1 MVRWRCPRVAAS
13 PAPAV
18 ILCRAPPA
26 HSLEEAATQLR
37 IPNSEFRMFTTYS
50 LFTKKPIHY
59 PFPHSPVSAH
69 CLPRH
74 RRPPIRYHLSTIP
87 SFSAIHFLPVSI
99 HRPALFLFIFEIY
112 TLNFEDVMAS
122 STITLRI
129 PEAEKREASRILRAR
144 GTTLTRRLRAF
155 VREIIDE
162 DEGRVVSHEEV
173 MQRLGI
179 TREELDATPLVD

>member
-1 MVRWRCPRVAAS
+1 MS
-13 PAPAV
+13 
-18 ILCRAPPA
+18 
-26 HSLEEAATQLR
+26 
-37 IPNSEFRMFTTYS
+37 
-50 LFTKKPIHY
+50 
-59 PFPHSPVSAH
+59 
-69 CLPRH
+69 
-74 RRPPIRYHLSTIP
+74 
-87 SFSAIHFLPVSI
+87 
-99 HRPALFLFIFEIY
+99 ALFLFIFEIY

>member
-1 MVRWRCPRVAAS
+1 
-13 PAPAV
+13 
-18 ILCRAPPA
+18 
-26 HSLEEAATQLR
+26 
-37 IPNSEFRMFTTYS
+37 
-50 LFTKKPIHY
+50 
-59 PFPHSPVSAH
+59 
-69 CLPRH
+69 
-74 RRPPIRYHLSTIP
+74 
-87 SFSAIHFLPVSI
+87 
-99 HRPALFLFIFEIY
+99 
-112 TLNFEDVMAS
+112 MAS

-129 PEAEKREASRILRAR
+129 PEAEKREASRILRAH

>member
-1 MVRWRCPRVAAS
+1 MLGA
-13 PAPAV
+13 
-18 ILCRAPPA
+18 
-26 HSLEEAATQLR
+26 
-37 IPNSEFRMFTTYS
+37 F
-50 LFTKKPIHY
+50 
-59 PFPHSPVSAH
+59 
-69 CLPRH
+69 
-74 RRPPIRYHLSTIP
+74 LST
-87 SFSAIHFLPVSI
+87 
-99 HRPALFLFIFEIY
+99 FLFIFEIR
-112 TLNFEDVMAS
+112 TLSFEDVMAS

>member
-1 MVRWRCPRVAAS
+1 
-13 PAPAV
+13 
-18 ILCRAPPA
+18 
-26 HSLEEAATQLR
+26 
-37 IPNSEFRMFTTYS
+37 
-50 LFTKKPIHY
+50 
-59 PFPHSPVSAH
+59 
-69 CLPRH
+69 
-74 RRPPIRYHLSTIP
+74 
-87 SFSAIHFLPVSI
+87 
-99 HRPALFLFIFEIY
+99 
-112 TLNFEDVMAS
+112 MAS

>member
-1 MVRWRCPRVAAS
+1 M
-13 PAPAV
+13 
-18 ILCRAPPA
+18 
-26 HSLEEAATQLR
+26 
-37 IPNSEFRMFTTYS
+37 
-50 LFTKKPIHY
+50 
-59 PFPHSPVSAH
+59 
-69 CLPRH
+69 
-74 RRPPIRYHLSTIP
+74 
-87 SFSAIHFLPVSI
+87 
-99 HRPALFLFIFEIY
+99 FIFEIY

>member
-122 STITLRI
+122 STITLRLQ
-129 PEAEKREASRILRAR
+129 EAEKREASRILRAR

-173 MQRLGI
+173 MQRLRI